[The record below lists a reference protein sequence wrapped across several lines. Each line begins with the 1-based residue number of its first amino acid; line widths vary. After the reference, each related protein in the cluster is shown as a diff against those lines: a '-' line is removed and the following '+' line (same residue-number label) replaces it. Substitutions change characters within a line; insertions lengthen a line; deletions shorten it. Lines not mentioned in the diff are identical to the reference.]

1 MSLSP
6 TMDFA
11 QPSHS
16 EVWSCLVL
24 PQVVSLAHNLIYFGF
39 YSFSELLRLTRTL
52 LGIIDCVQNPQLMMQ
67 AVYNDEVT
75 GESLFMARKVLSMAC
90 PVFPMVYP
98 VFFMVC
104 SELSSSSDNKIR
116 PRLAAVAGCAVG
128 HRVVSPWPCQKKYLV
143 PSARCL
149 IKSRAHPCPSGSFLD
164 SLPPLSPS
172 TLTVAES
179 TGKNVRRSIQGVGHM
194 MTTMVLS
201 RKQSIFSSPSLSAGS
216 APEQVD
222 RGRSIENEN
231 IVVME
236 TKLKILEILQVG
248 ANGVVGSVGWGCVM

>member
-6 TMDFA
+6 LWILLLSPE
-11 QPSHS
+11 QG

-75 GESLFMARKVLSMAC
+75 GESLSMVF
-90 PVFPMVYP
+90 PVFPMVCP
-98 VFFMVC
+98 L
-104 SELSSSSDNKIR
+104 LSSFGGKKSRRWFAD
-116 PRLAAVAGCAVG
+116 VAGCALG
-128 HRVVSPWPCQKKYLV
+128 CGVVSPWPCQKKCLV
-143 PSARCL
+143 PSAHSL
-149 IKSRAHPCPSGSFLD
+149 VKSTAFSSPSGSFLGP
-164 SLPPLSPS
+164 LPPLSPP
-172 TLTVAES
+172 TLTVAAS
-179 TGKNVRRSIQGVGHM
+179 AGKNVRRSIQGVGQM
-194 MTTMVLS
+194 MSTMVLS
-201 RKQSIFSSPSLSAGS
+201 RKQSIFSTPSLSAGS

-248 ANGVVGSVGWGCVM
+248 ADGAVGWGCVM